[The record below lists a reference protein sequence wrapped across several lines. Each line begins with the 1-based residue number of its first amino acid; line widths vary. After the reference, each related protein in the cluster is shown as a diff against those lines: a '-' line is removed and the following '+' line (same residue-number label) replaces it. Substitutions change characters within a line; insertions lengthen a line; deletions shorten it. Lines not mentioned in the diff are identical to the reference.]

1 MHLDQALLKKYDR
14 PGPRYTSY
22 PTAPQFH
29 DGFKGVDF
37 IRAIDHSTEEAADK
51 PLSLYFHLPFCESV
65 CFYCGCNVT
74 FTKDRSRPEDYNDLL
89 FREMDLVTEVGGDT
103 RKRPVHQLHYGGGT
117 PTFFSPE
124 QLDRLF
130 AGIRERFHLTPDAE
144 IGLEVDPRETTNQHL
159 EVLGNAGFNRISM
172 GIQDFDPEVQ
182 KSVNRVQSVEE
193 TRRVID
199 VSRQN
204 GMTSVSVDLI
214 YGLPHQSVEKFTKTI
229 ETILDLDPD
238 RIALFNFAYLP
249 DRIKHQK
256 AIQEEALPTPEEK
269 TAILCTA
276 IDAFT
281 DQGYRFVGLD
291 HFAKPDDPLCRAQDA
306 GTLYRN
312 FQGYTTHAE
321 CDLIGF
327 GVSSISQVGRAYAQN
342 EKNLTTYSLK
352 IQNDQ
357 PATERGF
364 RMSDEDLVRREII
377 MRIMCDFRLDY
388 QALSERFEIDFS
400 DVYAEEI
407 AQLTGPAED
416 GLIELSDEGFA
427 VTPTGRLLVRNVA
440 MVFDAYLEKSQVQY
454 SRTV

>member
-1 MHLDQALLKKYDR
+1 MQIDQDLLKKYDR

-29 DGFKGVDF
+29 SGFKASDF
-37 IRAIDHSTEEAADK
+37 TRAIRESTAAAPGK

-74 FTKDRSRPEDYNDLL
+74 FTKDRTRPEDYNDML
-89 FREMDLVTEVGGDT
+89 FREMDLVADAET

-130 AGIRERFHLTPDAE
+130 QGIAERFHFAPDAE
-144 IGLEVDPRETTNQHL
+144 IGLEVDPRETSNRHL
-159 EVLGNAGFNRISM
+159 EVLGASGFNRISM
-172 GIQDFDPEVQ
+172 GIQDFDLDVQ
-182 KSVNRVQSVEE
+182 KAVNRVQSVEE

-214 YGLPHQSVEKFTKTI
+214 YGLPHQSVEKFRKTI
-229 ETILDLDPD
+229 ETIVDLNPD

-249 DRIKHQK
+249 ERIKHQK
-256 AIQEEALPTPEEK
+256 AIQAEALPSPEEK
-269 TAILCTA
+269 IAILCQA

-281 DQGYRFVGLD
+281 GEGYRFIGLD
-291 HFAKPDDPLCRAQDA
+291 HFAKPEDPLCRAQDA

-327 GVSSISQVGRAYAQN
+327 GVSSISQVGYAYAQN
-342 EKNLTTYSLK
+342 EKNLTTYALK
-352 IQNDQ
+352 IQNHQ
-357 PATERGF
+357 PATERGI
-364 RMSDEDLVRREII
+364 RMTDEDRVRREII
-377 MRIMCDFRLDY
+377 MRILCDFRLDY
-388 QALSERFEIDFS
+388 STLSEAFGIDFPEA
-400 DVYAEEI
+400 YADEI
-407 AQLTGPAED
+407 AQLCGPAED
-416 GLIELSDEGFA
+416 GLIECSDRGFI

-440 MVFDAYLEKSQVQY
+440 MVFDEYLGKSDVLY